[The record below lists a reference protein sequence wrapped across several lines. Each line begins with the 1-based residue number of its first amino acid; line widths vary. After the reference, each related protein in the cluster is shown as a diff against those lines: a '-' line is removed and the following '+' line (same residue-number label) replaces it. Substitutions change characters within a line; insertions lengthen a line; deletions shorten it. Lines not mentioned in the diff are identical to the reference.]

1 MRVFVG
7 FGYNERD
14 QWIEKQVFPI
24 LSSMGFT
31 VVHGKAMQG
40 KELPPE
46 IKSRIEQSDAAIG
59 FLTIREGQ
67 EQAEF
72 NSHVWV
78 LSEMVYAD
86 AKGKPIIPVK
96 EDSVHDPRGLL
107 GNRQF
112 ITLRQNDRLACV
124 VELVETLGRRN
135 IRRLKL
141 EPEDDQLRRTLHQWR
156 KNAGFVIR
164 YRTQDEQG
172 VESEYRKGRLEL
184 VDQGFYLNVSDVPK
198 RAHVEVEGILNETT
212 EFSSGWAAA
221 DAVHVKIF

>member
-135 IRRLKL
+135 IRDLSPAQRSRAARRNCLGL
-141 EPEDDQLRRTLHQWR
+141 QCCRFQPAHRPGSAAHWVDVESRRRRTWNFPR
-156 KNAGFVIR
+156 
-164 YRTQDEQG
+164 
-172 VESEYRKGRLEL
+172 S
-184 VDQGFYLNVSDVPK
+184 
-198 RAHVEVEGILNETT
+198 GIL
-212 EFSSGWAAA
+212 AA
-221 DAVHVKIF
+221 DAHGWCRFQAAGRHRAAESAALFRRTAH